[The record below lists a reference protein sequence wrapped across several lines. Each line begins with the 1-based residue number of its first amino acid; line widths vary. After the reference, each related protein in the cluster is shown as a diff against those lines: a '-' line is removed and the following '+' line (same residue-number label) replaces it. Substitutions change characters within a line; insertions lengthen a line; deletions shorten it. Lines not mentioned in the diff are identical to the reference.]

1 MRNQEIELSIGEAL
15 VLGDHLLTL
24 LDIEGK
30 HVLVRVDPHDS
41 VASDVV
47 SAPELSVP
55 PRFAIDAFS
64 TLPR

>member
-41 VASDVV
+41 VALDMNSASDLP
-47 SAPELSVP
+47 AP
-55 PRFAIDAFS
+55 PRFAVDSFA